1 MLGDFVEKTF
11 VEELENGAV
20 KAALLQWLKLLT
32 LIDHVRSFGLL
43 NAVAVRNRTP
53 PPHDPLMTQGI
64 DLR

>member
-43 NAVAVRNRTP
+43 NAVAVRTRILVIQTACKYC
-53 PPHDPLMTQGI
+53 GF
-64 DLR
+64 

>member
-43 NAVAVRNRTP
+43 NAVAVRP
-53 PPHDPLMTQGI
+53 PLTS
-64 DLR
+64 L